1 MVFGGVEQAIFGIF
15 GGFGD
20 WEVEVAGDGDGNFV
34 FGETFFV
41 ELAFDDFAVAIGDIG
56 RNRGAGGNADAGLSA
71 DAAHADW
78 LSGDGIGVGAGFIA
92 DARGFGDIRA
102 ATGGFSFFEFGGDYG
117 GALGAVGRIGFDLD

>member
-56 RNRGAGGNADAGLSA
+56 RTGCRRQCRRGLSA

-92 DARGFGDIRA
+92 DARGFR
-102 ATGGFSFFEFGGDYG
+102 
-117 GALGAVGRIGFDLD
+117 